1 MYNFVCFYFSKDYGI
16 FDKLRLTHFTQGL
29 DLNLV
34 QTNLSNLIPLFAES
48 SSSLPQ
54 TRHDPQEAPLEDQAT
69 DVEQPIAEEMIFKSV
84 NIFSDRSLFDDG
96 TDESTN
102 KGETEVV
109 TETDHSIDKESEDGK
124 TKLLN
129 TSQDSADTGFSES
142 QPKEGTGAAGEG
154 EMLKED
160 SVICGETILKG
171 KKPVRKTHSHSKR
184 SLSVSITKLQC
195 EF

>member
-1 MYNFVCFYFSKDYGI
+1 MYDFVCFCFAKDYGI

-54 TRHDPQEAPLEDQAT
+54 TRHDPQEAPLEDQTT

-102 KGETEVV
+102 KVV

-129 TSQDSADTGFSES
+129 TSQDSVDTGFSES

-184 SLSVSITKLQC
+184 SLSVSITKYQY

>member
-1 MYNFVCFYFSKDYGI
+1 MTVCFYFAKDYGI
-16 FDKLRLTHFTQGL
+16 FDKLRLTHFTQGI

-54 TRHDPQEAPLEDQAT
+54 TRHDPQEAPLEDQTT

-129 TSQDSADTGFSES
+129 TSQDSVDTGFSES

-184 SLSVSITKLQC
+184 SLSVSITKYQY